1 MSVTIATSTKFYDGK
16 TSKAHTVSVM
26 LSGSILYIRSE
37 DGEDLATWSL
47 QQLNIVSHPAP
58 PLAGTI
64 CSDKALDAR
73 LTIEAGKNWDYLK
86 SRIPKHKRR
95 GLNLPVHWASFAA
108 YGGVAVLSIVFLFM
122 MFPRIIGNIAYV
134 IPASWEEAL
143 GQEVMPSIVGTDK
156 TCSAAQGQAALK
168 RLVDRIETKM
178 NREITY
184 DVRVIKNS
192 YITNAFAAPGGHIII
207 YQNII
212 DDADN
217 PEELAGVLAHEMAH
231 VELYHTTRAMV
242 RDLGLGITLS
252 LIFGDTGSIEG
263 IARLLSQMSY
273 SREDETEADM
283 HAKKTLMAL
292 NINPSG
298 LQGFL
303 RRIAKSEIDLD
314 FKGKEFLDYISSHPN
329 TQARIEALEDTSN
342 RKYPP
347 AMSAQDWDAIQN
359 ICTKSKPSVFKKK

>member
-1 MSVTIATSTKFYDGK
+1 MAVFSPIFPVQG
-16 TSKAHTVSVM
+16 
-26 LSGSILYIRSE
+26 
-37 DGEDLATWSL
+37 W
-47 QQLNIVSHPAP
+47 
-58 PLAGTI
+58 
-64 CSDKALDAR
+64 
-73 LTIEAGKNWDYLK
+73 
-86 SRIPKHKRR
+86 RIPPSKMRCMQLTRR
-95 GLNLPVHWASFAA
+95 CWQNLPVHWASFAA
-108 YGGVAVLSIVFLFM
+108 YGGVAILSIVFLFM

-156 TCSAAQGQAALK
+156 TCSAAQGQAAVAEAEQRAGQAALK

-329 TQARIEALEDTSN
+329 TQARIDALEDTSN